1 MKKIIMGITIVLLLT
16 LGGVI
21 AGAAGFRL
29 SSEPSIQNQIKI
41 NGGVIRIDPT
51 KGVYLH
57 TNSSHHSVGI
67 EQVYIDKIDGSLVVI
82 RDTKDSIVTTS
93 VTPDETL
100 TKRGIAVGFSGGG
113 KVSKVLFYKNGKQL
127 KLNKKQDFNQVAS
140 PMSNIW
146 FMVVSH

>member
-113 KVSKVLFYKNGKQL
+113 ESVEGSFLQKWETIKIK
-127 KLNKKQDFNQVAS
+127 
-140 PMSNIW
+140 
-146 FMVVSH
+146 

>member
-82 RDTKDSIVTTS
+82 R
-93 VTPDETL
+93 
-100 TKRGIAVGFSGGG
+100 R
-113 KVSKVLFYKNGKQL
+113 Y
-127 KLNKKQDFNQVAS
+127 
-140 PMSNIW
+140 
-146 FMVVSH
+146 